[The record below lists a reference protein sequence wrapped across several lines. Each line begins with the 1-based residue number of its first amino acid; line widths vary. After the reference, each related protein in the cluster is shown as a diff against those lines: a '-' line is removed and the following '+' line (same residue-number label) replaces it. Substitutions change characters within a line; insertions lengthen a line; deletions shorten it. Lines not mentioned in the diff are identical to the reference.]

1 MPNFT
6 KFSIRI
12 KSMNKTFIYF
22 FILLLAIQLTSCK
35 TRENLVYFQSTGN
48 DTVTQRQRNYTPV
61 FKADDFLSIV
71 VTGEDPEASLPFNSP
86 IGGAAS
92 GTNSGYTMGNPAPY
106 GYLVDAKGNITL
118 PFLGSVHISGLN
130 RFEAEGLIQSKLEPY
145 LKNPVVQIQILNY
158 KVTVLGDVRS
168 PGTFKIPNE
177 RITLLE
183 AIGLA
188 GDLKMTGRRKNV
200 LVIRDE
206 NGIKT
211 EYRVD
216 LTSKEL
222 FSSPVYYLVQNDV
235 VYVEPNVTARS
246 ESTIWRTTGTIFIS
260 LSSLIITTI
269 TLISVK

>member
-1 MPNFT
+1 M
-6 KFSIRI
+6 I
-12 KSMNKTFIYF
+12 KTLTYSF
-22 FILLLAIQLTSCK
+22 FLLLVIQLTSCK
-35 TRENLVYFQSTGN
+35 TREKLVYFQSNGN
-48 DTVTQRQRNYTPV
+48 DTVTKGQSNYTPV
-61 FKADDFLSIV
+61 FKTDDFLSIV
-71 VTGEDPEASLPFNSP
+71 VTGEDPEASLPFNLP
-86 IGGAAS
+86 IVGAAPAI
-92 GTNSGYTMGNPAPY
+92 NSGYTMGNPAPN
-106 GYLVDAKGNITL
+106 GYLIDANGNITL
-118 PFLGSVHISGLN
+118 PFLGSVQIAGLN
-130 RFEAEGLIQSKLEPY
+130 RVEATNLIQSKLEPY

-158 KVTVLGDVRS
+158 KITVLGDVKS

-188 GDLKMTGRRKNV
+188 GDMKMTGVRKNV
-200 LVIRDE
+200 LVIRDD
-206 NGIKT
+206 NGVKT

-222 FSSPVYYLVQNDV
+222 FSSPVYYLAQNDV

-260 LSSLIITTI
+260 LTSLIVTTV

>member
-1 MPNFT
+1 MT
-6 KFSIRI
+6 KHISYIFL
-12 KSMNKTFIYF
+12 
-22 FILLLAIQLTSCK
+22 ILIALQFTSCK
-35 TRENLVYFQSTGN
+35 TREKLVYFQSNGK
-48 DTVTQRQRNYTPV
+48 DTVTKGQSNFTPV
-61 FKADDFLSIV
+61 FKTDDFLSIV
-71 VTGEDPEASLPFNSP
+71 VTGEDPEAVLPFNLP
-86 IGGAAS
+86 VVGAAPS
-92 GTNSGYTMGNPAPY
+92 INSGYTMGNPAY
-106 GYLVDAKGNITL
+106 NGYLIDANGNINL
-118 PFLGSVHISGLN
+118 PFLGSINIAGLN
-130 RFEAEGLIQSKLEPY
+130 RIEATDLIQSKLEPY
-145 LKNPVVQIQILNY
+145 LKNPVVQMQILNY
-158 KVTVLGDVRS
+158 KVTVLGDVKS

-188 GDLKMTGRRKNV
+188 GDMKMTGVRKNV
-200 LVIRDE
+200 LVIRDD
-206 NGIKT
+206 NGVKT

-222 FSSPVYYLVQNDV
+222 FSSPVYYLAQNDV